1 MPFNLIL
8 IVFVV
13 CCFAFIIF
21 QIYEFVQNYDYIQNF
36 NTRYKKYEFSATPS
50 YNYVDKSYYDPND
63 SETNINKKWTCKIS
77 GSSWYAIAKDYGM
90 IIENGIYKSWPT
102 ELECITYIFSD
113 FYLNYNNPCSISSDN
128 TYCKIFNS
136 LNNE

>member
-1 MPFNLIL
+1 MSFNLIL

-13 CCFAFIIF
+13 CCFSFIIF

-36 NTRYKKYEFSATPS
+36 NNKYKKYEFSATPS

-63 SETNINKKWTCKIS
+63 SETNINKKWTCKLY
-77 GSSWYAIAKDYGM
+77 GGSWYAVSKDYGLV
-90 IIENGIYKSWPT
+90 IENGIYKSWST
-102 ELECITYIFSD
+102 ELECINYIFSD
-113 FYLNYNNPCSISSDN
+113 FYLNYNNPCNISTNNS
-128 TYCKIFNS
+128 YCNIFNS